1 MERKAPGRKTDEEN
15 DGKGSEGKV
24 YMRALRRKV
33 LLVG

>member
-1 MERKAPGRKTDEEN
+1 MERKIPGCETDEEN

-24 YMRALRRKV
+24 YMSALRRKV